1 MWDAGKRSLSCHS
14 FWNMGLKTPGGLR
27 CGPRKPK
34 EWPTETS
41 VRSGADLLGRDYMPE
56 RDGEQVRPVGLDPER
71 GHPGRRL
78 GNQADTRLELEQ
90 EPSS

>member
-1 MWDAGKRSLSCHS
+1 MDLES
-14 FWNMGLKTPGGLR
+14 P
-27 CGPRKPK
+27 
-34 EWPTETS
+34 
-41 VRSGADLLGRDYMPE
+41 RSGPQKQVSEVE
-56 RDGEQVRPVGLDPER
+56 RTCWDGTTCLKGMVSRSGLVGLDPER

>member
-1 MWDAGKRSLSCHS
+1 M
-14 FWNMGLKTPGGLR
+14 
-27 CGPRKPK
+27 
-34 EWPTETS
+34 S

-56 RDGEQVRPVGLDPER
+56 RDGEQVRPVRLDPEQ
-71 GHPGRRL
+71 GHPRRRL